1 MNLKKEIRC
10 GDWQPDLN
18 VIGEPDYDSLDAKF
32 DCSFRNWN
40 PKED

>member
-1 MNLKKEIRC
+1 MISKRKINTSE
-10 GDWQPDLN
+10 DSNDLI
-18 VIGEPDYDSLDAKF
+18 VHGEQGYDSLDAKF